1 MTWVRRGFTL
11 IELLVVIAIIA
22 VLIGLLLPA
31 AQSAREAARRAQC
44 TNNLKQIGLAV
55 HSYVSSFEVLPP
67 SGEVTSC
74 PYGPWA
80 PGTPNY
86 SMKVHILPYLDQ
98 VPAYNAINFAVT
110 AYENDWGGCPNTID
124 GTFINKTTR
133 EMLIAAYLC
142 PSDPNP
148 GGLGLPSTASANY
161 AQNGGLN
168 RFNYGWYNNGVA
180 YYAGSDGGQNATRRF
195 ASIRDGLSNT
205 ALFSEWVK
213 GDGTLQ
219 RDGLHMVYIGPQL
232 LALGIETFAQG
243 TPNADTLLAQ
253 ACDATPAIPAN
264 REWGNKGEIW
274 FLQESGRGGPYFHVT
289 APNHKAC
296 CGPIGPPLGPD
307 SSNPDATL
315 IGASSLHPGGVNL
328 LFCDGSVR
336 FVKTS
341 VNLGVWHGLGSINL
355 GEVISADSY

>member
-1 MTWVRRGFTL
+1 L

-22 VLIGLLLPA
+22 VLIALLLPA
-31 AQSAREAARRAQC
+31 VQSAREAARRAQC

-55 HSYVSSFEVLPP
+55 HNYVSAFDVIPP

-86 SMKVHILPYLDQ
+86 SMKVHLLPYLEQ
-98 VPAYNAINFAVT
+98 LPAYNAINFAVT
-110 AYENDWGGCPNTID
+110 AYQNDWGGCPNVID
-124 GTFINKTTR
+124 GTYINRTTR
-133 EMLIAAYLC
+133 EMLITSYLC

-148 GGLGLPSTASANY
+148 AGLGLPSTAASNY

-168 RFNYGWYNNGVA
+168 RFNYGWFSNGIS
-180 YYAGSDGGQNATRRF
+180 YLMGTDGGQNVTRKF
-195 ASIRDGLSNT
+195 ASITDGLSNT

-213 GDGTLQ
+213 GDGTLL
-219 RDGLHMVYIGPQL
+219 RDGLHMVYT
-232 LALGIETFAQG
+232 LAGGVQRYPQG
-243 TPNADTLLAQ
+243 TLNADTLLAQ
-253 ACDATPAIPAN
+253 DCDAVPAIPAN

-274 FLQESGRGGPYFHVT
+274 FMQQSGRGGPYFHVT

-296 CGPIGPPLGPD
+296 CGPLGPPVGPA
-307 SSNPDATL
+307 SANPDATL

-328 LFCDGSVR
+328 LTCDGSVK

-341 VNLGVWHGLGSINL
+341 VNLSAWHALGSMNL
-355 GEVISADSY
+355 GEVISSDSY